1 MTESLSSLPATTPI
15 SLSSSSQDWCPE
27 DAHRTLRISVWH
39 LASGSPSQFVVWS
52 MVVMDESKYEPF
64 VGMVL
69 STEEEDKVRY
79 KATQVI
85 NKSHEGKFVHG
96 DIRDINLF
104 HQLCIAL
111 HKSS

>member
-1 MTESLSSLPATTPI
+1 
-15 SLSSSSQDWCPE
+15 
-27 DAHRTLRISVWH
+27 
-39 LASGSPSQFVVWS
+39 

-79 KATQVI
+79 KATQVV

-104 HQLCIAL
+104 HQLCIVL